1 MVDNTADGF
10 AEDKEAKK
18 ALVIDTITER
28 CESSIPLLYKAINGE
43 GSTTLEATILS
54 GGITNY
60 SYKVYADKHPD
71 ICVFAKLSFEFAL
84 WNPDTHH

>member
-43 GSTTLEATILS
+43 GSTKLKGTILS

-84 WNPDTHH
+84 WNPDTHQ